1 MYGIIILMPTGTHFV
16 RQYKPA
22 IDEFLEKNI
31 HARVLSVEAIPA
43 GVISRPVTLFLKH
56 GKVKDK
62 MYGILTCQELNDR
75 LFG

>member
-22 IDEFLEKNI
+22 IDEFLAKNV
-31 HARVLSVEAIPA
+31 HAGSLSVEAIPA
-43 GVISRPVTLFLKH
+43 GVINGPIMLFLRH

-75 LFG
+75 LFR